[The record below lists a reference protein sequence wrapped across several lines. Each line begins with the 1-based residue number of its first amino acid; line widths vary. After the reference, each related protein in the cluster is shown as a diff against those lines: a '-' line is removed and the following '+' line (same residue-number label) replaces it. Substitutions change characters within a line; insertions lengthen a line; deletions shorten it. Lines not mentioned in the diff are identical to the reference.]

1 MTILETLEALEAKK
15 PGRDVL
21 FTAIDDLTAA
31 EDIKQFYGEYSA
43 AYGEDLANSNIGY
56 ALGYYGSDALPDVS
70 HPVFGRSLHTTAE
83 EAFEAGMELG
93 KEMKRKAT
101 DEATP

>member
-1 MTILETLEALEAKK
+1 MKRWKLRSR
-15 PGRDVL
+15 G
-21 FTAIDDLTAA
+21 AIDDLTAA
-31 EDIKQFYGEYSA
+31 EDIKQFYREYSA

-56 ALGYYGSDALPDVS
+56 ALGYYGSDVMRRWFDALPDVS

-83 EAFEAGMELG
+83 EAFEAGVELG